1 MKRWLPGHVTR
12 VGRRRRVIALPPPV
26 VLTLGFLGL
35 ILLGAVLLKLPVA
48 SRHSIGWLEALF
60 TSTSAVTVTGLT
72 VVEIGTAFTRFGEIV
87 LLGLIQLGGLGFMTF
102 AVLVMGLLGQRLRLS
117 HQVLLR
123 DDLNQTSLGDLMR
136 LVRIVIVV
144 VLIFEGLGTL
154 LLAGVWVPRFGW
166 AEGFFQAL
174 FHSVSAFNNAGFAL
188 SAGNLSHWVGNPLVN
203 IVVSLLFIVGGLGF
217 SVLSELHQQRRFRRL
232 SLHSKLMLLGTVALN
247 TVAFGAFAL
256 LEWRNPGTL
265 GGLNTFGERFWA
277 AWLQAATPRT
287 AGFNTLDI
295 GELRESTAFVM
306 IGLMFIGGGSTSTA
320 GGVKVTTFMV
330 LLLAAGAFLRHR
342 PVPSAFGRS
351 VSPEDVLKVLAL
363 TFISLVVVVTGTF
376 VLTVSQELPFLDLA
390 FEATSA
396 FGTAG
401 LTRDVTTRL
410 DGFGELVVM
419 LLMFIGRM
427 GPLAFGFLLATP
439 HTDRYRYPPQT
450 IYVG

>member
-12 VGRRRRVIALPPPV
+12 VGRRRRIIALSPPV

-35 ILLGAVLLKLPVA
+35 ILLGAVLLKLPAA

-72 VVEIGTAFTRFGEIV
+72 VVETGTAFTRFGEIV

-102 AVLVMGLLGQRLRLS
+102 AVLVMRLLGQRLRLS

-123 DDLNQTSLGDLMR
+123 DDLNQTALGDLMR

-154 LLAGVWVPRFGW
+154 LLAGVWVPRYGW

-174 FHSVSAFNNAGFAL
+174 FHAVSAFNNAGFTL
-188 SAGNLSHWVGNPLVN
+188 FAGNLSQWVGHPLVN

-217 SVLSELHQQRRFRRL
+217 SVLSELHQQWRFRRL
-232 SLHSKLMLLGTVALN
+232 SLHSKLMLVGTVGLN
-247 TVAFGAFAL
+247 VGAFGAFAM

-265 GGLNTFGERFWA
+265 GGLDTFGERLWA
-277 AWLQAATPRT
+277 AWFQAATPRT

-320 GGVKVTTFMV
+320 GGVKVTTFMI
-330 LLLAAGAFLRHR
+330 LLLATGAYLRHR
-342 PVPSAFGRS
+342 PVPNAFGRS
-351 VSPEDVLKVLAL
+351 VSSEDVLKVLAL
-363 TFISLVVVVTGTF
+363 TFISLVVVATGTF
-376 VLTVSQELPFLDLA
+376 VLSVSQQLAFLDLA
-390 FEATSA
+390 FEAVSA
-396 FGTAG
+396 FSTAG

-427 GPLAFGFLLATP
+427 GPLTFGFLLATS

-450 IYVG
+450 IYLG